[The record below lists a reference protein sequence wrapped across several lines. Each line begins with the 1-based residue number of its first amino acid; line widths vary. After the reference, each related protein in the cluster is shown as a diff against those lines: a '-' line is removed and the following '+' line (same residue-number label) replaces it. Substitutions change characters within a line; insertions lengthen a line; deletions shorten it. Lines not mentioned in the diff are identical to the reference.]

1 MRLILMPP
9 RKTNMTLT
17 AFIAVALLH
26 LMAAISPG
34 PAVLMA
40 ARTGVTEGLRT
51 GTFLAMGI
59 GIGGVIWAAAA
70 LFGLALV
77 FQAAPSLLWALKIV
91 GGVYLIYMA
100 WGMWRGAD
108 HPLDMSAA
116 TNTPRSAASAFRLG
130 LWTQLANPKPAV
142 LFSAIFIGTVP
153 PGTSLWVYAALLT
166 VVFLNETIWNTL
178 VARIFSF
185 DRTRAGYISLKSVI
199 DRTFGGLLALLGVK
213 IAAT

>member
-1 MRLILMPP
+1 
-9 RKTNMTLT
+9 MTLT
-17 AFIAVALLH
+17 AFLAVALLH

-51 GTFLAMGI
+51 GAFLAMGI
-59 GIGGVIWAAAA
+59 GAGGVIWAAAA

-91 GGVYLIYMA
+91 GGLYLIYMA
-100 WGMWRGAD
+100 WGMWRTAD
-108 HPLDMSAA
+108 TPLDMDAA
-116 TNTPRSAASAFRLG
+116 SKTPRSASSAFRLG

-153 PGTSLWVYAALLT
+153 PGTSYWVIAALLL
-166 VVFLNETIWNTL
+166 VVFLNETIWNIL
-178 VARIFSF
+178 VARIFSL
-185 DRTRAGYISLKSVI
+185 DRTRRGYISLKSII
-199 DRTFGGLLALLGVK
+199 DRTFGGMLALLGVK
-213 IAAT
+213 VALQ

>member
-1 MRLILMPP
+1 
-9 RKTNMTLT
+9 MTLA
-17 AFIAVALLH
+17 AFIAVAVLH

-51 GTFLAMGI
+51 GAFLAIGI
-59 GIGGVIWAAAA
+59 GVGGVIWAAAA

-77 FQAAPSLLWALKIV
+77 FQAAPSLLWALKII
-91 GGVYLIYMA
+91 GGAYLIYMA

-108 HPLDMSAA
+108 TPLDMNIASK
-116 TNTPRSAASAFRLG
+116 TPRSAVSAFRLG

-185 DRTRAGYISLKSVI
+185 DRTRAGYISLKSLI
-199 DRTFGGLLALLGVK
+199 DRSFGGLLALLGVK